1 MTDIAVIDEW
11 ITTDNGYSIFTK
23 TWKPSTTI
31 IAQIV
36 LVHGF
41 GEHIARYDRMF
52 QYLAEHG
59 IQSYGFDQRGFGK
72 SGQKAGDFGNNH
84 GYDTVLCDIN
94 AAIHRVKQPDVPLF
108 LMGHSMGGGLILNLL
123 FRSEKYDGVKLVT
136 GAIASAPLVRL
147 SMPISPFR
155 YYPLMCASKI
165 IPSFTIQAGLHPDAM
180 SHDADEV
187 KKLIEDPLVHDY
199 ATLGTVRSFLDAGED
214 VIKQAHK
221 IKTPIVYSHGI
232 PDAINDYKATKI
244 AYENTASTDKTLK
257 AWDNLFH
264 DLHNETPAERQQVMD
279 YYLQWIKAR
288 IPSTA

>member
-1 MTDIAVIDEW
+1 M
-11 ITTDNGYSIFTK
+11 
-23 TWKPSTTI
+23 
-31 IAQIV
+31 
-36 LVHGF
+36 VHGF
-41 GEHIARYDRMF
+41 GEHIARYDRMCK
-52 QYLAEHG
+52 YLAEHG
-59 IQSYGFDQRGFGK
+59 IESYGFDQRGFGQ
-72 SGQKAGDFGNNH
+72 SGLKAKDFGNNH
-84 GYDTVLCDIN
+84 GYETVLQDIN
-94 AAIHRVKQPDVPLF
+94 AAIQRVKQPGIPLF
-108 LMGHSMGGGLILNLL
+108 LLGHSMGGGLILNLL
-123 FRSEKYDGVKLVT
+123 FRPEQYDGAKLVT

-155 YYPLMCASKI
+155 YYPLLFASKLL
-165 IPSFTIQAGLHPDAM
+165 PNFTIKADLNPDAM

-214 VIKQAHK
+214 VITQAHK
-221 IKTPIVYSHGI
+221 IKTPIVYSHGV

-244 AYENTASTDKTLK
+244 AYENTGSSDKTLK